1 MLHHSVD
8 TFFADNGGRVV
19 AQVEKGLE
27 AGGGVCLL
35 LHPRRRPE
43 FQTYVWRLPG
53 LDPFTVWKKTIR
65 EMKLSATVLAEKEV
79 Y

>member
-19 AQVEKGLE
+19 PQVEKALE
-27 AGGGVCLL
+27 AGGGVSLL

-43 FQTYVWRLPG
+43 FQTHV
-53 LDPFTVWKKTIR
+53 
-65 EMKLSATVLAEKEV
+65 
-79 Y
+79 

>member
-27 AGGGVCLL
+27 AGSGVCLL

-43 FQTYVWRLPG
+43 FQTYV
-53 LDPFTVWKKTIR
+53 
-65 EMKLSATVLAEKEV
+65 
-79 Y
+79 